1 VPVKRRRGFTII
13 ELLVTIAIFGFV
25 IALALPMYR
34 SYTTAWACRNA
45 AQILYSDLVL
55 QRQKAFALCQPTGV
69 TVNENGTYGLWEI
82 YNTGAE
88 LPPQPEEPAAGI
100 SSPVGVICAFLLSFV
115 PVGCNKLIEP
125 VHSPLSSR
133 ITRTVCLTRDL
144 AVPINL
150 VSSRSF
156 IYFVPLRSDYKAKW
170 SYCNCSGGDI
180 TVASGAETIVITVT
194 DIGDIVLN

>member
-1 VPVKRRRGFTII
+1 VNRGRGFTIV
-13 ELLVTIAIFGFV
+13 ELIVTLAIFCFV
-25 IALALPMYR
+25 IALAMPMYR

-69 TVNENGTYGLWEI
+69 TANEDGTYGLWEI

-88 LPPQPEEPAAGI
+88 LPPPTEEPAACI
-100 SSPVGVICAFLLSFV
+100 SSPAGLICGFLLSFV

-125 VHSPLSSR
+125 VHSPISSR
-133 ITRTVCLTRDL
+133 VTRTVSLTRDL

-150 VSSRSF
+150 VSSRTF

-194 DIGDIVLN
+194 EIGDIVFN